1 MSMPITDFLPQV
13 YEAENDPEFMA
24 FVESH
29 LPYIMSVGNQQTRMV
44 EPVIAMKYTAD
55 YYGLLH
61 ELNILPIYYY
71 VTLRCNGL
79 KNSKDFDGI
88 ATVVVIPH
96 EEEFTRILRIFES
109 RNAI

>member
-13 YEAENDPEFMA
+13 YEAENDPEFIA
-24 FVESH
+24 FVESN
-29 LPYIMSVGNQQTRMV
+29 LTYIMGYSGATQRAV

-55 YYGLLH
+55 FYGLLH

-79 KNSKDFDGI
+79 KNSKDYNGVS
-88 ATVVVIPH
+88 TVVVVPNQ
-96 EEEFTRILRIFES
+96 EEFVRILRIFES
-109 RNAI
+109 RNAS

>member
-13 YEAENDPEFMA
+13 SEAENDPEFIA
-24 FVESH
+24 FVESN
-29 LPYIMSVGNQQTRMV
+29 LPYIMSVGGQQSHAI

-55 YYGLLH
+55 FYGLLH
-61 ELNILPIYYY
+61 ELNVLPIYYY

-79 KNSKDFDGI
+79 KNSKDYDGVS
-88 ATVVVIPH
+88 TVVIVPNQ
-96 EEEFTRILRIFES
+96 EEFTRILRIFES